1 MKEIDKYVQI
11 KSNNLKPAKG
21 RLLISEPFMGDYYFG
36 RSVVLLAEHNEE
48 GSFGVVLNKSIQAPF
63 NEVLK
68 GLPDFDA
75 KVYIGGPV
83 DTNSL
88 FYIHTLG
95 EQLEDSLEIAKGLY
109 WGGDIETLREM
120 IQLNQIDPLSI
131 RFFIGYSG
139 WGIDQLEKEL
149 KSNSWLVHKT
159 VGKKILEYPVEGMW
173 KNLLNEMG
181 SKYKFWSK
189 FPIDPNMN

>member
-68 GLPDFDA
+68 GLPNFNA
-75 KVYIGGPV
+75 KVYVGGPV
-83 DTNSL
+83 DTGSL

-109 WGGDIETLREM
+109 WGGDIDMLREM
-120 IQLNQIDPLSI
+120 IQLNQIDPNSI
-131 RFFIGYSG
+131 RFFVGYSG
-139 WGIDQLEKEL
+139 WGINQLETEL
-149 KSNSWLVHKT
+149 KGNSWLVHKT
-159 VGKKILEYPVEGMW
+159 VDKKILEYPVEGMW
-173 KNLLNEMG
+173 KNLLKEMG

-189 FPIDPNMN
+189 FPVDPNMN

>member
-11 KSNNLKPAKG
+11 KSNSLKPAKG

-68 GLPDFDA
+68 GLPDFNA
-75 KVYIGGPV
+75 KVFVGGPV

-109 WGGDIETLREM
+109 WGGDIDILREM
-120 IQLNQIDPLSI
+120 IQLNLLNPLNI
-131 RFFIGYSG
+131 RFFVGYSG
-139 WGIDQLEKEL
+139 WGSNQLETEL
-149 KSNSWLVHKT
+149 RGNSWLVHKT
-159 VGKKILEYPVEGMW
+159 VDRKILEYPINRMWEGM
-173 KNLLNEMG
+173 LNEMG
-181 SKYKFWSK
+181 PAYKFWSK